1 MKNVVITDYSFNDL
15 SIEEEIFYE
24 NGINLISEK
33 SPTKNELKALTQNAD
48 YIITQFAKL
57 NTDIIENLI
66 KAKIIVRYGVG
77 YDNVDIKTARSKT
90 IPVCNIPDYCVDEV
104 ADHTLAFILNLTRGI
119 YKNHQKVAGGDWG
132 LGIPLDDM
140 KSLNDLNIGIFG
152 YGRIGQAVVDRL
164 IPFKPNI
171 LISDPFCSTPIQ
183 KKNLSFVEIIDLFN
197 NSDIISLHCPS
208 TEKTRNIISHHS
220 LSLMKKGVSIINLGR
235 GDRLDMDSL
244 VNSLINKTIN
254 YVALDVFDI
263 EPLVENHPI
272 RNFDNVIFSSHVA
285 SASKN
290 AVKKLRQSAAEI
302 VIKCHNNEILNN
314 IVN

>member
-1 MKNVVITDYSFNDL
+1 M
-15 SIEEEIFYE
+15 
-24 NGINLISEK
+24 G
-33 SPTKNELKALTQNAD
+33 KAAFCSVLT
-48 YIITQFAKL
+48 FL
-57 NTDIIENLI
+57 
-66 KAKIIVRYGVG
+66 V
-77 YDNVDIKTARSKT
+77 SK
-90 IPVCNIPDYCVDEV
+90 CW
-104 ADHTLAFILNLTRGI
+104 HI

-140 KSLNDLNIGIFG
+140 KSLNDLNIGIIG

-235 GDRLDMDSL
+235 GDLIDMDSL

>member
-1 MKNVVITDYSFNDL
+1 M
-15 SIEEEIFYE
+15 
-24 NGINLISEK
+24 
-33 SPTKNELKALTQNAD
+33 
-48 YIITQFAKL
+48 
-57 NTDIIENLI
+57 
-66 KAKIIVRYGVG
+66 G

-140 KSLNDLNIGIFG
+140 KSLNDLNIGIIG

-235 GDRLDMDSL
+235 GDLIDMDSL

-285 SASKN
+285 SASKK

-302 VIKCHNNEILNN
+302 VIKCHNNEKLNN

>member
-1 MKNVVITDYSFNDL
+1 MKNVVITDYSFDDL
-15 SIEEEIFYE
+15 SIEKEIFDE

-33 SPTKNELKALTQNAD
+33 SPTKKELKALTKNAD

-57 NTDIIENLI
+57 DTDIIDNLI

-140 KSLNDLNIGIFG
+140 KSLNDLNIGIIG

-171 LISDPFCSTPIQ
+171 LISDPFCSPPIQ

-208 TEKTRNIISHHS
+208 TDKTRNIISHHS
-220 LSLMKKGVSIINLGR
+220 ISLMKKGVSIINLGR
-235 GDRLDMDSL
+235 GDLIDMDSL